1 MPIPRADRATRR
13 WQAPGHRRVSAAAPL
28 LPGGQSTG
36 KVYFDAVGE
45 APTSVV
51 YNGPGDMLTWIE
63 PPAAPAEE
71 EPAAEEEAPAEE
83 APAEEAPAEEAPAE
97 SADSGAA
104 DTEANGDVAA
114 EEEEG

>member
-1 MPIPRADRATRR
+1 MT
-13 WQAPGHRRVSAAAPL
+13 L
-28 LPGGQSTG
+28 LPGGRSTG

-51 YNGPGDMLTWIE
+51 YNNAGSTLTWTE
-63 PPAAPAEE
+63 APVTPA

-83 APAEEAPAEEAPAE
+83 APAGGEEAPAGGE

-104 DTEANGDVAA
+104 ETEANGDVAA
-114 EEEEG
+114 AEEEG

>member
-1 MPIPRADRATRR
+1 
-13 WQAPGHRRVSAAAPL
+13 VPL
-28 LPGGQSTG
+28 LPGSKSTG

-51 YNGPGDMLTWIE
+51 YNGADMLTWIE
-63 PPAAPAEE
+63 PPAAAAGE